1 MNLLSLISFIVVAIF
16 TMFLI
21 YKIVQE
27 IRDNYEDRNEDQYV
41 LSLVKE
47 IRSIDPKVDKVVDNL
62 KFYAG
67 NRSYTIN
74 KKNVYLCKNDE
85 NGVLYRKNQLVLV
98 LIHEIAHALCD
109 EIGHT
114 EKFNQIFDDLLEKAA
129 KNGVYD
135 PNIPHV
141 SNYCQY

>member
-1 MNLLSLISFIVVAIF
+1 MNLLSLTSFIVVVIF
-16 TMFLI
+16 TTFLI
-21 YKIVQE
+21 YKIIQE

-47 IRSIDPKVDKVVDNL
+47 IRSIDPAVDKVVDNL

-98 LIHEIAHALCD
+98 LIHEISHALCD

-114 EKFNQIFDDLLEKAA
+114 DKFNQIFDDLLEKAA
-129 KNGVYD
+129 KNEVYD

>member
-1 MNLLSLISFIVVAIF
+1 MNLLSLTSFIVVAIF